1 MGLDQFAYACDEH
14 GTRVSEI
21 DAENRWLLDRIVHHA
36 AQ

>member
-1 MGLDQFAYACDEH
+1 MDMSIFRRCHD
-14 GTRVSEI
+14 I